1 MKRRLRYSAWDGTQV
16 VDDLDADDVLG
27 EIADDLITH
36 GDLDAALRRL
46 LQQGIGDDIQGLRE
60 MIEQLRQRRQQFLED
75 HDPSGILSD
84 IRERLDEV
92 MSLEEGGLERELQR
106 AEKAG
111 DNDRRSDLLER
122 MEQFHQMPDDA
133 GSRIRELGDYDFT
146 DPEAERKFG
155 ELVDELRRQM
165 MEQFSSQ
172 LTEGLRNMSPE
183 ALQRT
188 KDMMAELNQMLRDRA
203 EGREPD
209 FDGFMEKYGDFFPE
223 NPRNLD
229 ELLAQLAQR
238 MLRMQQLLA
247 SMTDEQRAELESVLD
262 ALMDDMDLRWQA
274 DELGR
279 LLQDAFPSL
288 PWDQG
293 FEFSGQD
300 PLDLAGGMRAMDAL
314 SRIDDLD
321 RFMSQATNPAMLT
334 EIDPDEVRDLIGED
348 AERSMRRLQQLARQL
363 EEAGL
368 IENKEGRLELTPRG
382 MRKIGQ
388 KALGELFRG
397 PQLDRMGDH
406 ESTKRGALGEPNYQ
420 TRPYEFGDP
429 FLLDVGRTIR
439 NALSRTG
446 PGTPVRVVPDDFEIE
461 ETERLTRTSTVLMLD
476 LSLSMPM
483 RDNFLAAKK
492 VAVALHALISAKFP
506 RDYLGIVGFSEVAR
520 EIKPRDLPKASYD
533 FVYGTN
539 MQHAFA
545 LARQMLAREHAA
557 TRQIVMI
564 TDGEPTAHIEDGV
577 PVFSYPPMPRTIE
590 ETLREVVRCTKEGI
604 RINTFMLDVSP
615 ALKRFVERLT
625 QMNGGRAFFTTPE
638 NLGTYVLVDFIEHH
652 RRRRVS

>member
-46 LQQGIGDDIQGLRE
+46 FQQGIGNDIQGLRE
-60 MIEQLRQRRQQFLED
+60 MIEHLRRRRQQFLED

-84 IRERLDEV
+84 IRERLDEI
-92 MSLEEGGLERELQR
+92 MSLEGGGLERELQR

-111 DNDRRSDLLER
+111 DDDRRSDLLER

-288 PWDQG
+288 PWNQG

-300 PLDLAGGMRAMDAL
+300 PLDLAGAMRAMDAL

-382 MRKIGQ
+382 MRKVGQ

-397 PQLDRMGDH
+397 LQLDRLGGH

-461 ETERLTRTSTVLMLD
+461 ETERPTRTSTVLMLD

-520 EIKPRDLPKASYD
+520 EIKPQDLPKASYD

-590 ETLREVVRCTKEGI
+590 ETLREVVRCTREGI
-604 RINTFMLDVSP
+604 RINTFMLDASP